1 MTSELLFYNYDLNQI
16 LRMRI
21 SEIKT
26 VISSC
31 DSSVFLKSDINDLV
45 NEYKDHFYIPNLL
58 LHEEKISIIPEDVD
72 IDVSQDSSRFI
83 PDRTRPFFLKGLRI
97 TYCIPFTGDPTLFH
111 SKPSTFDFN
120 PPRGIVTDNEVLL
133 IYQGADLTKETLK
146 TEFSRKLADLKKYVS
161 WINHD
166 LDEYNRPLESNIL
179 NMLEERKRIVQKN
192 QSLVSDLEFPLR
204 QSVAQEKSYTVPVSK
219 KKIISRMVSD
229 KSSLPPEPV
238 LDQQIY
244 EDILDVITSMA
255 FVMERNPQSFA
266 TLDEE
271 AIRDH
276 FLVPLNAQFS
286 GEATGE
292 TFNHQGKTDIL
303 IRHKDNNI
311 FIAECKF
318 WGGEQLLLETIDQ
331 LLRYTSWR
339 DTKTAILIFNRNMNF
354 SKVVGEIPNIV
365 KKHPNFVTTDNIK
378 GETNS
383 RFILH
388 NNNDIER
395 KIILSVLPFNIPK
408 RS

>member
-1 MTSELLFYNYDLNQI
+1 MTSELLFYKYDLNQI
-16 LRMRI
+16 LRTRI

-58 LHEEKISIIPEDVD
+58 LHEDKISIIPEDVD

-83 PDRTRPFFLKGLRI
+83 PDRTRPFFLKGLKI
-97 TYCIPFTGDPTLFH
+97 TYCIPFTGDSTLFH

-133 IYQGADLTKETLK
+133 IYQGADLNKETLK

-331 LLRYTSWR
+331 LLRYTQWR
-339 DTKTAILIFNRNMNF
+339 DTKTAILVFSRNTNF
-354 SKVVGEIPNIV
+354 SKVVSEIPEIV
-365 KKHPNFVTTDNIK
+365 LKHPNFVSTDKVK

-388 NNNDIER
+388 NNNDTER
-395 KIILSVLPFNIPK
+395 KIVLSILPFNIPK